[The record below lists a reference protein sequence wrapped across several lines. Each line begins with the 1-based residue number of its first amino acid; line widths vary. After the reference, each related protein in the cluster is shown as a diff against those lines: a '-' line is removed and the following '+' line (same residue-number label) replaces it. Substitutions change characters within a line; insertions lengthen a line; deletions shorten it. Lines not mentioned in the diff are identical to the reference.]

1 MSTARGGIGMR
12 VLILFLFEVSNKSE
26 VTRTPTN
33 DFADHDT
40 NQLYYALK
48 FFATTSAIRY
58 LSK

>member
-33 DFADHDT
+33 DFGDHDT
-40 NQLYYALK
+40 NQLYYAL
-48 FFATTSAIRY
+48 FFLELEFNSIIK
-58 LSK
+58 S